1 VTKTQKTIG
10 VQQVLLSPNKE
21 VKALLEYLCQQSGK
35 LYNSGVY
42 LARQIFFKTG
52 KLLTGKFELSVESSV
67 SKSMVAKS
75 LPSTPMQQTLMSV
88 TEAFKS
94 FKELRDLYLKGQ
106 LHFKPK
112 PPGYLKGSK
121 LFKVA
126 YPNSGGLRPK
136 LVGNQLKFSLG
147 LTVRRWFGVSE
158 FFLPMPSNI
167 DFSHIKEFTILPK
180 NGAFYLEISYEV
192 EKEQHNLDVGQALS
206 IDLGTADN
214 LAACVDTGGNSF
226 LIDARAMKAMN
237 QLWNK
242 KVATRKEGKPEG
254 YWDNWL
260 DRVTRKRNHQMRD
273 GINKAAK
280 LIANHCLKFGI
291 GTLIVGWNEG
301 FKSNSNLGKVNN
313 QKFVQMPLEKLKNRL
328 KELCDLHG
336 IRFAETEEAYTS
348 KASFLDGDS
357 LPKYGEKPVGWK
369 ASGKRIKRGLYQSAN
384 GRVVN
389 ADLNGAA
396 NILRKVASKLGVNL
410 DQLGRRV
417 LTTVARVRL
426 WVLPKPIL
434 SAESQ
439 RMKDLRVSK
448 LIVIARSR
456 QLSDLPKKTATLD
469 G

>member
-1 VTKTQKTIG
+1 VAKAKKAMG

-21 VKALLEYLCQQSGK
+21 VKAMLAYLCQQSGK

-42 LARQIFFKTG
+42 LARQAFFKTG
-52 KLLTGKFELSVESSV
+52 KLLIGKFDLSAESSV

-94 FKELRDLYLKGQ
+94 FKELRGLYLKGQ
-106 LHFKPK
+106 LHFNPK
-112 PPGYLKGSK
+112 PPGYLTGSK

-126 YPNSGGLRPK
+126 YPNSGGLQPK
-136 LVGNQLKFSLG
+136 LVGSQLKFSLG

-167 DFSHIKEFTILPK
+167 EFSKVKEFTILPK
-180 NGAFYLEISYEV
+180 NGAFYLEMSYEV
-192 EKEQHNLDVGQALS
+192 EKEQHDLDIVQALS

-214 LAACVDTGGNSF
+214 LAACVDTLGNSF

-242 KVATRKEGKPEG
+242 KVATRKEGKPDG

-280 LIANHCLKFGI
+280 LIVNHCLKSGI
-291 GTLIVGWNEG
+291 GNIVCGWNEG
-301 FKSNSNLGKVNN
+301 FKSSVNMGKVNN
-313 QKFVQMPLEKLKNRL
+313 QKFVQMPLGKLKNRL
-328 KELCDLHG
+328 KQLCDLHG

-357 LPKYGEKPVGWK
+357 LPKYGAKPEGWK
-369 ASGKRIKRGLYQSAN
+369 ASGKRIKRGLYQSAD
-384 GRVVN
+384 GFVVN
-389 ADLNGAA
+389 ADLNGSA
-396 NILRKVASKLGVNL
+396 NILRKVVSKLGVSLSRLN
-410 DQLGRRV
+410 RRC

-426 WVLPKPIL
+426 WALPMSIL

-439 RMKDLRVSK
+439 RL
-448 LIVIARSR
+448 
-456 QLSDLPKKTATLD
+456 
-469 G
+469 